1 MPKVNIY
8 LPDDLTE
15 QARAAGL
22 PLSSVCQQAIRD
34 ELDRVT
40 RRAATDARAALADYV
55 QTTARWREMVAEDYP
70 DDDRNMHSV
79 ETLDDLAEWVRRLPD
94 DDHRL
99 ARLGDWMRLLA
110 QDVVSPSER
119 GRRETSRYGFDRGYG
134 GRWESAD
141 HDYWLD
147 QLVGGYVEDAED
159 ELYDV
164 LDSDSEASVLD

>member
-22 PLSSVCQQAIRD
+22 PLSSVCQQAIRN

-55 QTTARWREMVAEDYP
+55 QATARWREMVAEDYP
-70 DDDRNMHSV
+70 DDDRNRHSV
-79 ETLDDLAEWVRRLPD
+79 EALDDLAEWVLRLPD

-99 ARLGDWMRLLA
+99 VSLGQWMQVQGL
-110 QDVVSPSER
+110 DVVSPSER
-119 GRRETSRYGFDRGYG
+119 GRRETSRYGFDRGVG
-134 GRWESAD
+134 GRWALAD
-141 HDYWLD
+141 PDYWLNE
-147 QLVGGYVEDAED
+147 LVGGYVEDEATETD
-159 ELYDV
+159 ADV
-164 LDSDSEASVLD
+164 TC